1 MNVSGT
7 GNTLNLD
14 PNLLKAGGDEGAGGK
29 VAAAAKRAELA
40 PLLFGSNVLV
50 SYGITDFEALVAQLK
65 NENDDTRVSLK
76 LKSLSSIADG
86 LNAQQLKAL
95 ESALALADSVKK
107 LESAQLELQ
116 NDISTSQAEM
126 VELALKID
134 TLEKQI
140 ENARKNAE
148 DYNKNIKEQKEKR
161 AELDEKIETLE
172 ADVETDHSEEIAEL
186 KREAAALDDSIKANE
201 DALDAAKATIA
212 SCEAALGGAT
222 ARTAELKD
230 AVARDTASIN
240 GMKNEVSGL
249 NMQMSACLE
258 SIDVSTLK
266 TLAKEIAAQAVAQTE
281 ETESPRDVEKREEK
295 AEAADVAKAIRD
307 SLDAIAGNI
316 LEEIADRRIDMV

>member
-86 LNAQQLKAL
+86 LSAQQLKSL

-116 NDISTSQAEM
+116 NDISTSQAEL

-140 ENARKNAE
+140 ENARQNAE
-148 DYNKNIKEQKEKR
+148 DYNKNIKEQKAKR
-161 AELDEKIETLE
+161 ADIDKKIDELKADTE
-172 ADVETDHSEEIAEL
+172 ADHSEEIAKLEG
-186 KREAAALDDSIKANE
+186 EAAALDQSIKSNE
-201 DALDAAKATIA
+201 DALDAAKTVIA
-212 SCEAALGGAT
+212 NCEAARGAAT
-222 ARTAELKD
+222 VRTAELE
-230 AVARDTASIN
+230 AVVARDKAAIADKKSEAAGYNVKITACLASID
-240 GMKNEVSGL
+240 
-249 NMQMSACLE
+249 E
-258 SIDVSTLK
+258 SMLK
-266 TLAKEIAAQAVAQTE
+266 TLAKEIAAQAVVKPEQTE
-281 ETESPRDVEKREEK
+281 SLKDVEKREEK
-295 AEAADVAKAIRD
+295 AELADVAKAIRD
-307 SLDAIAGNI
+307 SLDSIAGNI
-316 LEEIADRRIDMV
+316 LEEIAERRIDMV